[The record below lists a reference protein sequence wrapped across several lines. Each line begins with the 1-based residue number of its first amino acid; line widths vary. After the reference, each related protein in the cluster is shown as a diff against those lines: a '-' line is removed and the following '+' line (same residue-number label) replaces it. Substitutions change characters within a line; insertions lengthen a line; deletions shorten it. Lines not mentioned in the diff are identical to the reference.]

1 MRLEDYIRVL
11 QKRWWMI
18 MLVAASAA
26 VAAYIFSKLQ
36 TPLYRMRAE
45 YSVSFNRLDSGAALI
60 GADRIFNDYRNRVY
74 SPDEMQAIANQLQID
89 KTGVGLMKH
98 VRLQPQ
104 PNESKFIIEAEYFDV
119 DTAQKLAGAVGDR
132 LNAIVVERNRNLT
145 GEDRLSLARTR
156 SPDYVGRTPNTRIN
170 VLAGGILGL
179 VLGVLLAYVL
189 EYLDDTLKSAVD
201 VERYADLPTIGSIP
215 SATMHGGRGR
225 PRLRAARASGIVTQ
239 ASPRNRNE

>member
-1 MRLEDYIRVL
+1 MTVL
-11 QKRWWMI
+11 RKRWWMI
-18 MLVAASAA
+18 LLVAATAA

-74 SPDEMQAIANQLQID
+74 SPDEMQGIANQLQID
-89 KTGVGLMKH
+89 KTGVGLMKY

-104 PNESKFIIEAEYFDV
+104 PNESKFVIEAEYFDL

-179 VLGVLLAYVL
+179 VLGVLLVFVL
-189 EYLDDTLKSAVD
+189 EYLDDTLKNPSD
-201 VERYADLPTIGSIP
+201 VERYSDLPTIGSIP
-215 SATMHGGRGR
+215 SVASYGRRGGSHLR
-225 PRLRAARASGIVTQ
+225 PARASGIIVEPLQ
-239 ASPRNRNE
+239 RNRNE